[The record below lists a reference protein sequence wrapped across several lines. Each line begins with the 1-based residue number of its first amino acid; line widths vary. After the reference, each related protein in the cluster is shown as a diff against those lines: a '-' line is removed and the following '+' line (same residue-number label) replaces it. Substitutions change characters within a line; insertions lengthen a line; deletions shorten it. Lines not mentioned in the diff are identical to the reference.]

1 MGQST
6 YHGALPQAVI
16 DALENQHDNLDD
28 LNNLAELPEGTH
40 FLGYLILLHDTEEF
54 LHETTDSQQ
63 QSRRKF
69 VESPHQAYR
78 FKTFDEA
85 HRLTRYHSGESI
97 VALFDIGDDQLLV
110 AQLHDWDQGD
120 SHLVH

>member
-1 MGQST
+1 MAQST
-6 YHGALPQAVI
+6 YSGALSKAVI
-16 DALENQHDNLDD
+16 DALENQHGKLD
-28 LNNLAELPEGTH
+28 LLRNLAELPEGTH
-40 FLGYLILLHDTEEF
+40 FLGYLIRMHDTEEF
-54 LHETTDSQQ
+54 LHETIDSQH

-69 VESPHQAYR
+69 VESPHKAYR

-110 AQLHDWDQGD
+110 AQL
-120 SHLVH
+120 